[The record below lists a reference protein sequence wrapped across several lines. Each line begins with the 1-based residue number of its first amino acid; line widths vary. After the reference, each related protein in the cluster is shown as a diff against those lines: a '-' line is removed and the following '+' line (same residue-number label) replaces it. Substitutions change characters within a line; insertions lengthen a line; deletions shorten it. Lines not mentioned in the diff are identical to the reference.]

1 MKQINIYFEDKEF
14 DSMKKF
20 KDGIS
25 WKDFIILMFTHCLE
39 SAKKGDFEIYENKP
53 LIKKRDGN

>member
-1 MKQINIYFEDKEF
+1 MKQINIYFEDKQF

-20 KDGIS
+20 KGRVS

-39 SAKKGDFEIYENKP
+39 SVKNGTFEIFKEP
-53 LIKKRDGN
+53 LVKKIEK